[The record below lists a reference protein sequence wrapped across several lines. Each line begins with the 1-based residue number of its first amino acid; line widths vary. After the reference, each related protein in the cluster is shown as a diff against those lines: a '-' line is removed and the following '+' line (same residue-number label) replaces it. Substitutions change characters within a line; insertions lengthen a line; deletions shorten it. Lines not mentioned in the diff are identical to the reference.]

1 MSQLLLKTPLSAL
14 MVASLHAGDEVLLSG
29 IIYTARDAAHK
40 RFMALIDKGGQLPVD
55 LSGQV
60 LYYCG
65 PAPAKPG
72 RPVGSAGP
80 TTSGRMDIYTP
91 GLLAATGLRAMIG
104 KGTRSGAV
112 IDAMKKHGCVY
123 FAAAGGAGALIAQSV
138 KSSAIVCFEDLG
150 PEAVYRF
157 EMEKMPLITA
167 IDSKGNDLYEEGPA
181 EFQKVKRNART

>member
-1 MSQLLLKTPLSAL
+1 MSRLILKTPINGL
-14 MVASLHAGDEVLLSG
+14 VATSLHAGDKVLLSG
-29 IIYTARDAAHK
+29 IMYTARDAAHK
-40 RFMALIDKGGQLPVD
+40 RFIALIDKGDKLPVD

-91 GLLAATGLRAMIG
+91 QLLAATGLRAMIG
-104 KGTRSGAV
+104 KGPRNCAV
-112 IDAMKKHGCVY
+112 IDTIKKYGCVY
-123 FAAAGGAGALIAQSV
+123 FAAVGGAGALIAQSV

-157 EMEKMPLITA
+157 EVEKMPLIVA
-167 IDSKGNDLYEEGPA
+167 VDSKGNDLYEEGPA
-181 EFQKVKRNART
+181 EFRKVKRNAQT